1 MWKATDGWRRLAAA
15 CDGSVGVPLR
25 EPKTAGDEACI
36 LGSMR
41 TEGAAAA
48 ADFFA
53 VHRWFL
59 SAFEER
65 GRVDT
70 GYVAAPWFDDVL
82 PSTWQATNASF
93 VSAVGGAP
101 WTTYAKVETA
111 TATPGG
117 QRLVISYPLRQCRAC
132 GDLGYLRLQVDFDAA
147 GNMVGRTFLAPAP
160 GTATPAPSR

>member
-1 MWKATDGWRRLAAA
+1 
-15 CDGSVGVPLR
+15 
-25 EPKTAGDEACI
+25 
-36 LGSMR
+36 MR

-70 GYVAAPWFDDVL
+70 GYVAAPWFDMSRPQPVFLGSDPPMLMFDDVL